1 MNFIIVPPKRKPFT
15 SPVPI
20 FIFHQIIT
28 KPILAGNSLIAVRDM
43 FRGICV
49 CFAYLGMF
57 ETKLR

>member
-1 MNFIIVPPKRKPFT
+1 MNFIIVPPKRETIHYSGTHFYFSANNDHETDFWPG
-15 SPVPI
+15 
-20 FIFHQIIT
+20 
-28 KPILAGNSLIAVRDM
+28 ILSVHDM